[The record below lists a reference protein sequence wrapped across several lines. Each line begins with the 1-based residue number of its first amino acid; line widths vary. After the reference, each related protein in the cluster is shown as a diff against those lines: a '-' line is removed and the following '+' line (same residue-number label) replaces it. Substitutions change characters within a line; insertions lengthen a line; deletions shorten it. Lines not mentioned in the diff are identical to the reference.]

1 MNTYEYPKSKE
12 LFAQATKV
20 IPAGIYGHLGPA
32 EGCFIPVEDYPFYSE
47 RAEGPYIWDIDGNRF
62 IDYMCAYGPVVLGYN
77 HPEVDAAALEQLKK
91 GNCTLLPSRLM
102 VELAELLVDTVE
114 SADWAFFAKNGGD
127 VTNLAIMSARA
138 ETGRKKIV
146 KFKGGYHGVAQWTQP
161 LGYPGIIPE
170 DVDNILTIPFNDE
183 EAFRRV
189 VSENQGEIAALI
201 ATPYSHPAMGDS
213 EKPKEGFWQEI
224 RQICTEKGI
233 VLIVDDVRCGF
244 RLDTKGSDYYYGFE
258 ADMICFCK
266 ALANGYNISALCG
279 NESLKSAVSSVFYTG
294 SYWLSAVPMAAAIKT
309 ITLLR
314 EMNGA
319 KIMLD
324 KGLKLCQGLKAVG
337 KRHGYELKV
346 TGEPSMWFMRLEDD
360 DSGML
365 HQEFIGQCVRRGAF
379 FTNHHNLFMNCAVSD
394 EDIHHTLDIA
404 DEAFCELGK
413 KGE

>member
-1 MNTYEYPKSKE
+1 MKTYEYPKSRA
-12 LFAQATKV
+12 LFAEATKV

-32 EGCFIPVEDYPFYSE
+32 EGCFIPVESYPFYSE
-47 RAEGPYIWDIDGNRF
+47 RAEGSYIWDIDGNRF
-62 IDYMCAYGPVVLGYN
+62 IDYMCAYGPIVLGYN
-77 HPEVDAAALEQLKK
+77 HREVDQAALKQMEK

-102 VELAELLVDTVE
+102 VELAELLVDTVD
-114 SADWAFFAKNGGD
+114 SAQWAFFAKNGGD

-161 LGYPGIIPE
+161 LGYPGIISE
-170 DVDNILTIPFNDE
+170 DVSNIITIPFNDE
-183 EAFRRV
+183 EAFKKV
-189 VSENQGEIAALI
+189 ISENPGEIAALI
-201 ATPYSHPAMGDS
+201 STPYSHPAMGDS
-213 EKPKEGFWQEI
+213 QLPKDGFWQAI
-224 RQICTEKGI
+224 RRMCTENGI
-233 VLIVDDVRCGF
+233 VLIIDDVRCGF
-244 RLDTKGSDYYYGFE
+244 RLDTRGSDHYYGFE

-279 NESLKSAVSSVFYTG
+279 KQSLKSAVSSVFYTG

-309 ITLLR
+309 IEILR
-314 EMNGA
+314 EQNGA
-319 KIMLD
+319 KIMLE
-324 KGLKLCQGLKAVG
+324 KGRKLCRGLSAAGAKY
-337 KRHGYELKV
+337 GYDLKI
-346 TGEPSMWFMRLEDD
+346 TGEPSMWYMRLEED

-394 EDIHHTLDIA
+394 EDIRHTLEIA
-404 DEAFCELGK
+404 EEAFDALGK